1 LPQEAA
7 SKVGVAIGKVVG
19 DGGDKSSVRPRV
31 CAMSPDPLHAAF
43 TAFTAFTRRLH
54 TPPSHA
60 AFTRH
65 LHTPP
70 SHAALPWELPRIQ
83 LHPGAPKSAA
93 ASPFV
98 GWGLC
103 RLVFWEECDRNGR
116 VVAAF
121 QVLDASDVADV
132 VVYAATATR
141 HVGMHEV
148 PLKFWRP
155 LHT

>member
-1 LPQEAA
+1 
-7 SKVGVAIGKVVG
+7 
-19 DGGDKSSVRPRV
+19 VRPRV

-148 PLKFWRP
+148 LVEPRDQMFGDP
-155 LHT
+155 TAMTS